1 MSGAPAAGKPAQPLY
16 FINGAVD
23 VLLIGGLSILTLIAM
38 YFGGFTRDVPAYVDG
53 KGHWITNL
61 TLLLMVVCNWP
72 HFAASSY
79 RLSALPHAVERSAI
93 SDDGAGR
100 AVGRVVVCLGRV
112 LGTARRRSAFRVAIP
127 DLVSLS
133 LQRADH
139 RRDVDLFSP
148 GRHSHR

>member
-38 YFGGFTRDVPAYVDG
+38 YFGGFTRDVTAYVDG

-79 RLSALPHAVERSAI
+79 RLYHTPSNVRQYPMTAL
-93 SDDGAGR
+93 
-100 AVGRVVVCLGRV
+100 VVPWVV
-112 LGTARRRSAFRVAIP
+112 LSFALAAFWAPLVVAP
-127 DLVSLS
+127 
-133 LQRADH
+133 
-139 RRDVDLFSP
+139 LFV
-148 GRHSHR
+148 